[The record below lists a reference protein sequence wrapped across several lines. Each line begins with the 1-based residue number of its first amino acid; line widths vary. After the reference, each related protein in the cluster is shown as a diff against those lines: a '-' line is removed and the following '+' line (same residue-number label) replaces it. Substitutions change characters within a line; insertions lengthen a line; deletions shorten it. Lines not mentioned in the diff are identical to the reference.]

1 VTSTT
6 CAIDLSL
13 AGGEFY
19 SITRCCQHLISCFD
33 ELKLAPSKS
42 SNSLIFKEFSV
53 STAPEV
59 VRIIGRYYSE
69 SSAN

>member
-6 CAIDLSL
+6 CASDLSL

-19 SITRCCQHLISCFD
+19 SVKRRCQHLISRFD
-33 ELKLAPSKS
+33 DLKLASSKL
-42 SNSLIFKEFSV
+42 SNSLKLKEFSV

-59 VRIIGRYYSE
+59 G
-69 SSAN
+69 AL